1 MEEEDIKNRILQQRI
16 AEENKKAEDAIR
28 GTLSLVLEPK
38 AKERLD
44 NIRLVKPEIAQQLD
58 IYLSQ
63 LYHSGQLKTK
73 ISEEQL
79 VQILRKISEKRE
91 FNMKR
96 K

>member
-1 MEEEDIKNRILQQRI
+1 MEEEEIKNRILHQRI
-16 AEENKKAEDAIR
+16 AEENRKAEEAIK

-44 NIRLVKPEIAQQLD
+44 NIRVVKPEVAQQLD

-73 ISEEQL
+73 ITEEQL
-79 VQILRKISEKRE
+79 VQILRKINEKRE
-91 FNMKR
+91 FNIKR